1 MYGQRALEIA
11 HAASILSWVHRP
23 QVLLTLLIAL
33 LVSWVSLRYRYLEK
47 GRPFGSPSA
56 AVRAVTIIVLTALL
70 GTVLG
75 LLLPRLPV
83 TIGAFI
89 PALLCADR
97 LDKAEKGLNAV
108 ENPQWFGIVTLG
120 VSLLLRWLETQMAAD
135 CEKWCKLKM
144 SEVHDLDEIEQA
156 AESLRA
162 TVTRASTNAHLEQK
176 LQSDYD
182 AICSAVSLARYARDH
197 GQHEEVR
204 KQSFAA
210 KQALI
215 VMLGRTYKS
224 GYTSIAVMP
233 SSPDQQPEHQRRQMR
248 GRGTADL
255 FGGFKAGRKPG
266 VAAEDAVEGVEFDSI
281 SRGGHV

>member
-1 MYGQRALEIA
+1 
-11 HAASILSWVHRP
+11 
-23 QVLLTLLIAL
+23 LTLLIAL
-33 LVSWVSLRYRYLEK
+33 IVSWVSLRYRYLEK

-56 AVRAVTIIVLTALL
+56 AVRAVTVIVLTAVL

-83 TIGAFI
+83 TIGAVI

-97 LDKAEKGLNAV
+97 LDRLGKAETGLNAV

-210 KQALI
+210 EQALI
-215 VMLGRTYKS
+215 VMLGRAYKS
-224 GYTSIAVMP
+224 GFTSTAVMP

-248 GRGTADL
+248 DRGTADL
-255 FGGFKAGRKPG
+255 SGGFKAGRKPG
-266 VAAEDAVEGVEFDSI
+266 VAAEDAAEGVEFDSI
-281 SRGGHV
+281 SRGGNV